1 LTHGFFRDRVGVV
14 RALTVPLVLL
24 LIIVAFYW
32 KLAFTYQ
39 YDWMWGSDLGQ
50 QVLPWFEEE
59 ARQLQHGQFPLWDPH
74 SWLGQPLLGQA
85 QPGAA
90 YPLNWLLWLVPR
102 HGGHI
107 RMWALQWYYIAIH
120 YMAALFCFL
129 LCRDLG
135 RSRAASLIAG
145 LAFSLAG
152 YVGWTDWPQ
161 MVNGAVWTPLV
172 FLFLLRAARGVRP
185 QASAALCGLC
195 LGMTWLSGHHQVPIF
210 LTLATVGVWLY
221 YFVRDGRPNWRMA
234 RLAAIAMVIAPIVG
248 ALQILPAQE
257 YGRLALRWVGTAQPA
272 GWKDI
277 IPYHV
282 HQEFSLH
289 PIHLFGILFPGFD
302 TREGSFFGV
311 VAVSLAL
318 LGIAVFWKQHAVKVF
333 GAIALGGLVYSLGG
347 NSVFQ
352 GFVYS
357 VVPWV
362 EKARVPAMAM
372 LLFNAGFATLA
383 AFGVDALR
391 GTQSAWPRRI
401 NIGVAAF
408 AIVTAVVIAANLL
421 ANKLEWNVD
430 NRVVMTCLIAIL
442 MAVLVYAWRAG
453 NINRQPAVTL
463 LVCLLLL
470 EAGNQASYNLA
481 DRNDWSRRQYIEKVW
496 GNGDLADFLHRQPG
510 PFRVDTRTDGVAPNW
525 GDFHSVDFVRSMT
538 GVTANVFELEWHT
551 ARVQKLLGVKYVL
564 AREPVDGFPKEVFH
578 GRSGIKIYE
587 DSDAFPRAWA
597 IHNIVSIATP
607 GEGRV
612 FMNEHWKDLTSRALM
627 TGERPNLPSCPGEA
641 ERVSVSE
648 YAPESVL
655 VRATLNCGGMVVLS
669 DTYYPGWTATV
680 DGQPVR
686 IYEVDLALR
695 GVLVSQGS
703 HEIKFRYRPFSVFLG
718 AGLTLAGLIGV
729 AAIVVLDRRRIAR
742 HDSLT

>member
-1 LTHGFFRDRVGVV
+1 V
-14 RALTVPLVLL
+14 RALTFPLVLL

-59 ARQLQHGQFPLWDPH
+59 ARQLQRGHFPLWDPH

-90 YPLNWLLWLVPR
+90 YPLNWLLWLVPM

-135 RSRAASLIAG
+135 RSRAASMVAG

-172 FLFLLRAARGVRP
+172 FMFLLRAARGVRP
-185 QASAALCGLC
+185 QASAALSGLC

-210 LTLATVGVWLY
+210 LTLACGGVWLY
-221 YFVRDGRPNWRMA
+221 YFVREGRPNWRMA
-234 RLAAIAMVIAPIVG
+234 RLAVIAMAIAPIVG

-257 YGRLALRWVGTAQPA
+257 YGRLALRWVGTSQPA

-289 PIHLFGILFPGFD
+289 PIHLFGILIPGFD
-302 TREGSFFGV
+302 TREGAFFGV
-311 VAVSLAL
+311 VAVTLAL
-318 LGIAVFWKQHAVKVF
+318 LGLAVFWKQHAVKVL

-362 EKARVPAMAM
+362 EKARVPAMAT
-372 LLFNAGFATLA
+372 LLFHAGFAALA
-383 AFGVDALR
+383 AFGVDAVR
-391 GTQSAWPRRI
+391 DVQSPWSRRI
-401 NIGVAAF
+401 NIGVAAL
-408 AIVTAVVIAANLL
+408 AIVMAVIIGASLLGNKMQWNFDERVIMTLL
-421 ANKLEWNVD
+421 V
-430 NRVVMTCLIAIL
+430 AIL
-442 MAVLVYAWRAG
+442 MAALLYAWHTGTLKQRS
-453 NINRQPAVTL
+453 AVTL
-463 LVCLLLL
+463 LTCLLLL
-470 EAGNQASYNLA
+470 EVGNQASYSLT
-481 DRNDWSRRQYIEKVW
+481 DRNDWSRRQYIEKVRL
-496 GNGDLADFLHRQPG
+496 NSDLADFLHRQPG
-510 PFRVDTRTDGVAPNW
+510 SFRVDTKTDDIVPNW
-525 GDFHSVDFVRSMT
+525 GDFFAVDFVRSMT
-538 GVTANVFELEWHT
+538 GVTENVFQLEWH
-551 ARVQKLLGVKYVL
+551 AAPVRKLLGVKYVL
-564 AREPVDGFPKEVFH
+564 SREPVEGYSHEVFQALT
-578 GRSGIKIYE
+578 GIKLYE
-587 DSDAFPRAWA
+587 DPEAFPRAWA
-597 IHNIVSIATP
+597 VHHLVSIASP

-612 FMNEHWKDLTSRALM
+612 FMNEHWKDLRSRALIM
-627 TGERPNLPSCPGEA
+627 GGRPNLQSCSGELDN
-641 ERVSVSE
+641 VSVVE
-648 YAPESVL
+648 YATESVSL
-655 VRATLNCGGMVVLS
+655 HANLSCDGMVILS
-669 DTYYPGWTATV
+669 DTYYPGWMATV
-680 DGQPVR
+680 DGRPAR

-695 GVLVSQGS
+695 GVLVSRGA
-703 HEIKFRYRPFSVFLG
+703 HEIKFLYRPRSVFLG
-718 AGLTLAGLIGV
+718 AALTLTGLIGV
-729 AAIVVLDRRRIAR
+729 AAIVMLGRKKAPA
-742 HDSLT
+742 SCGNY

>member
-1 LTHGFFRDRVGVV
+1 MTHGFFRNRVGVV
-14 RALTVPLVLL
+14 RALTFPLVLL

-39 YDWMWGSDLGQ
+39 YDWMWGSDLAQ

-102 HGGHI
+102 VGGHI

-135 RSRAASLIAG
+135 RSRAASLVAG

-210 LTLATVGVWLY
+210 LTLACGGVWLY
-221 YFVRDGRPNWRMA
+221 YCRSWRMA
-234 RLAAIAMVIAPIVG
+234 RLAVITMAIAPIVG

-257 YGRLALRWVGTAQPA
+257 YGRLALRWVGAAQPA

-277 IPYHV
+277 IPYYV

-318 LGIAVFWKQHAVKVF
+318 LGIAVFWKQHAVKIL

-362 EKARVPAMAM
+362 EKARVPAMAG

-391 GTQSAWPRRI
+391 GASSPWSRRI
-401 NIGVAAF
+401 NIGIAAF
-408 AIVTAVVIAANLL
+408 AIVTGVAMAANLL
-421 ANKLEWNVD
+421 ANKLQWNAD
-430 NRVVMTCLIAIL
+430 NRVVMTCLIAML
-442 MAVLVYAWRAG
+442 MAALLYAWRAG
-453 NINRQPAVTL
+453 NLNQRPAVTL

-470 EAGNQASYNLA
+470 EAGNQAGYNLA
-481 DRNDWSRRQYIEKVW
+481 DRNDWNRRQYIETVW

-525 GDFHSVDFVRSMT
+525 GDFYSVDFVRSMT
-538 GVTANVFELEWHT
+538 GVTANTFELEWRR
-551 ARVQKLLGVKYVL
+551 AQVRKLLGVKYVL
-564 AREPVDGFPKEVFH
+564 AREPVDGFPHEVFQ
-578 GRSGIKIYE
+578 GRSGIRIYE
-587 DSDAFPRAWA
+587 DPEAFPRAWA
-597 IHNIVSIATP
+597 VHDVVTIASA

-612 FMNEHWKDLTSRALM
+612 FMNEHWQDLRSRALM
-627 TGERPNLPSCPGEA
+627 TGARPNLPSCLGDPDNVA
-641 ERVSVSE
+641 ITE
-648 YAPESVL
+648 YAPESVSL
-655 VRATLNCGGMVVLS
+655 KANLGCDGMVVLS
-669 DTYYPGWTATV
+669 DTYYPGWAAKV
-680 DGQPVR
+680 DGQPVK
-686 IYEVDLALR
+686 IHEVDLALR
-695 GVLVSQGS
+695 GVLVSRGS
-703 HEIKFRYRPFSVFLG
+703 HEIEYRYRPRSVLLG
-718 AGLTLAGLIGV
+718 AAITLAGLIGV
-729 AAIVVLDRRRIAR
+729 AVIVLLDRRG
-742 HDSLT
+742 S